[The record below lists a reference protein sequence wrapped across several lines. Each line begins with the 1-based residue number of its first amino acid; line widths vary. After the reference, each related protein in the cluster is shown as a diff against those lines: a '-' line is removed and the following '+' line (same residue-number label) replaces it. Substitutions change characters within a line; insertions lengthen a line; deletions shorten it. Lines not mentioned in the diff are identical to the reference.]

1 MYSKG
6 LTTDENLCTL
16 VCRTLVCKTR
26 VLKIGVRMR
35 KPGISETRQR
45 IFKFIRDFIE
55 ERGYAPTVRDILK
68 GCNISSTAVVQHHLN
83 ILEREGHIHR
93 DPEVF
98 RSIQLLDKQS
108 TVRIPLLGY
117 IAAGEPIPV
126 PESDTWQ
133 KEAADALELTEELI
147 PEKEVYALK
156 VKGLSMVDALI
167 DDGDIVLMKAAET
180 ADDGD
185 MVAVWLKDKQ
195 EVTLKR
201 LFREKESIRLQ
212 PSNASM
218 KPLYVNPKDVEV
230 QGKVV
235 GVIRKL

>member
-1 MYSKG
+1 
-6 LTTDENLCTL
+6 
-16 VCRTLVCKTR
+16 
-26 VLKIGVRMR
+26 MR

-45 IFKFIRDFIE
+45 IFKYIQDFIE
-55 ERGYAPTVRDILK
+55 ERGYSPTVRDILK
-68 GCNISSTAVVQHHLN
+68 GCDISSTAVVQHHLN

-98 RSIQLLDKQS
+98 RSIQLADKKS
-108 TVRIPLLGY
+108 TIRVPLLGF

-133 KEAADALELTEELI
+133 KEAVDALELTEELVTG
-147 PEKEVYALK
+147 KETYALK
-156 VKGLSMVDALI
+156 VKGLSMIDALI
-167 DDGDIVLMKAAET
+167 DDGDIILMEATEA

-201 LFREKESIRLQ
+201 LFRDKESIRLQ
-212 PSNASM
+212 PSNSSM
-218 KPLYVNPKDVEV
+218 KPIYVKPEEVEV